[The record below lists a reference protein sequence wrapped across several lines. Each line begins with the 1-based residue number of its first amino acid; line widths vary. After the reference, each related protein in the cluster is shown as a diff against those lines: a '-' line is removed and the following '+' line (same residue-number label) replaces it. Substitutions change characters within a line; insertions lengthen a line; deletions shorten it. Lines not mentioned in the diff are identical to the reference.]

1 MPNLI
6 GEVVKGLMI
15 EKVFVIP
22 ASRESVLPPL
32 RKIIELLER
41 RGFSI
46 LLQSDIALKLGR
58 SSPGSSEEENLR
70 NADIVLS
77 LGGDGT
83 LLRAARMVFG
93 KGIPILGVNLGSLG
107 FLTDVSLD
115 QVEKTFETL
124 RSGRYRIVERMMLS
138 ALVMRD
144 GKALFTSCALND
156 VVLHRQSGGPLL
168 YLSIRAS
175 GRYAGSYSA
184 DGLIVSTPTGST
196 AYSLSAG
203 GPIVSP
209 DVDCFVLTAICPHTL
224 SARPLVV
231 PASEIIELAETHG
244 REFSISFDGQVNFE
258 AESGDVVTITR
269 ADGGVT
275 FIDLERDFYRIV
287 REKLK
292 WVE

>member
-1 MPNLI
+1 
-6 GEVVKGLMI
+6 MI
-15 EKVFVIP
+15 EKAFIIP
-22 ASRESVLPPL
+22 TSRESVLPPL
-32 RKIIELLER
+32 KKIIELLER

-46 LLQSDIALKLGR
+46 LLQSDFAHKLGR
-58 SSPGSSEEENLR
+58 SSPDLPDEESLR

-93 KGIPILGVNLGSLG
+93 KGIPIMGVNLGSLG
-107 FLTDVSLD
+107 FLTEVSFED
-115 QVEKTFETL
+115 FEKALESL
-124 RSGRYRIVERMMLS
+124 RSGRYRTVERMMLS
-138 ALVMRD
+138 ASVMRD
-144 GKALFTSCALND
+144 GKALSISCALND
-156 VVLHRQSGGPLL
+156 VVLHRRGGGPLL
-168 YLSIRAS
+168 HLSIRVS

-209 DVDCFVLTAICPHTL
+209 DLDCFVLTAICPHTL

-231 PASEIIELAETHG
+231 PASEVIELAETHG
-244 REFSISFDGQVNFE
+244 REFSISFDGQVNIE
-258 AESGDVVTITR
+258 AESGDKVTITR
-269 ADGGVT
+269 AAGSVT